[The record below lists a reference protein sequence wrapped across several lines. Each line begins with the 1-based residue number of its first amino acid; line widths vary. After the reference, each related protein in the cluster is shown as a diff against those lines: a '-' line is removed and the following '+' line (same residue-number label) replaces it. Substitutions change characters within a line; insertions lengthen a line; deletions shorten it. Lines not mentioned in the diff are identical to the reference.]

1 MSIGR
6 AVKKRLRNAP
16 TAADGQG
23 NRASH
28 SILAKPL
35 VYVGK
40 YPTTRRTCQP
50 HHQPLLAY
58 RPAPIAHRMQKR
70 QDIVLAAALR
80 CAAPLVRLLIRNGVT
95 YPALAA
101 ALKPLFV
108 HAADAEIARL
118 GMKRTDSAVTLLSG
132 VHRKDVR
139 DMHAAGAR
147 AAEIRKSSAAT
158 HPPLSLVGQVV
169 AAWQIGRRW
178 SLAGRARTLPRSGVP
193 RSFDALVASV
203 SQDVRPR
210 AMLAEMLRLGV
221 VLETPDGLT
230 LQASGFVPRQGFDA
244 MGEAMA
250 LNLHDHAAA
259 ATDNL
264 LDDARWLEQAVY
276 VDDVGDESVAHLH
289 TVARQAWQTAFAT
302 VMSAAQAR
310 FDHDA
315 AHLEPQSRTRRARFG
330 VYFYA
335 GEDPGA
341 KRPPPPQP
349 REP

>member
-1 MSIGR
+1 
-6 AVKKRLRNAP
+6 
-16 TAADGQG
+16 
-23 NRASH
+23 
-28 SILAKPL
+28 
-35 VYVGK
+35 
-40 YPTTRRTCQP
+40 
-50 HHQPLLAY
+50 
-58 RPAPIAHRMQKR
+58 MQKR
-70 QDIVLAAALR
+70 QDIVLAATLR

-118 GMKRTDSAVTLLSG
+118 DMKHTDSAVTLLSG

-139 DMHAAGAR
+139 DMRSKDDGATEVSR
-147 AAEIRKSSAAT
+147 TNAAT

-169 AAWQIGRRW
+169 AAWQRGRRW
-178 SLAGRARTLPRSGVP
+178 SLAGRARTLPRSGVA

-203 SQDVRPR
+203 SQDVRPS

-221 VLETPDGLT
+221 VREVPGGLA

-250 LNLHDHAAA
+250 LNLQDHAAA

-276 VDDVGDESVAHLH
+276 VDDIGDASVAHLH
-289 TVARQAWQTAFAT
+289 AVARQAWQTAFTT

-315 AHLEPQSRTRRARFG
+315 AHLEPESRTRRARFG

-335 GEDPGA
+335 GDDLTA
-341 KRPPPPQP
+341 RRPHAAQS